1 LTVER
6 LKAKGKNMDDKGNI
20 YRIDE
25 DGYKELF
32 EVIAKAEQDEKQD
45 LEEPVVILVNRHE
58 RRKRAKLARLEE
70 KKAIAER
77 RKAKG

>member
-1 LTVER
+1 
-6 LKAKGKNMDDKGNI
+6 MDSKGNI

-25 DGYKELF
+25 DGNKELF
-32 EVIAKAEQDEKQD
+32 EVVAKAQQDEKND
-45 LEEPVVILVNRHE
+45 FEEPVILVNRHQ